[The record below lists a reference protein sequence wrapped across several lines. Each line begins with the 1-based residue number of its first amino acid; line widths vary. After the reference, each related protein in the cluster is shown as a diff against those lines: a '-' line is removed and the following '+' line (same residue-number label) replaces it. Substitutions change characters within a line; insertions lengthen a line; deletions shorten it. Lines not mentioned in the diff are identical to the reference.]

1 MYGEMVNALMAVKHH
16 GSLLVD
22 EMLESMNMPTHREI
36 NTLHRR
42 HHETRRDL
50 RALRS
55 EVEQLRDELRGSSA
69 ARTAGT
75 THKKAPARKKIATK
89 KTPASQPTA
98 RKKSAA
104 KKTTVRKTTNKR

>member
-1 MYGEMVNALMAVKHH
+1 MA
-16 GSLLVD
+16 
-22 EMLESMNMPTHREI
+22 TYREI

-69 ARTAGT
+69 ARTARTTRKKKPTRNTGT
-75 THKKAPARKKIATK
+75 TKNTAPAK
-89 KTPASQPTA
+89 PAAP
-98 RKKSAA
+98 KKSAA
-104 KKTTVRKTTNKR
+104 KKTTNRKAMQKR